1 MSELLSRIDARTRL
15 VGTNKLE
22 ILLFSLGE
30 DSRTGRHETF
40 GINVFKVREVMRTPP
55 ITAAPEMP
63 DSVEGMVS
71 LRGALVPV
79 VDLAKYAGIPTGTPR
94 EIMIVTEY
102 NGHTQGFLVEGVDT
116 ILRLDWSRMRVPPEM
131 LSAQMGGL
139 VTAVTELEDG
149 RLVMMM
155 DVEKVLAETSR
166 YDESDFM
173 YRDIAQIDRPECT
186 VYFADDSLI
195 ARRQIERTLDAMG
208 VRYVASVNG
217 RQAWDELDKAA
228 RIAAADGC
236 AAHERISLVLTDIEM
251 PEMDGYILTKKIKG
265 DPRFAGIPVIM
276 HSSLS
281 GDANQSLGLSV
292 GVDEYVSK
300 FEPQKL
306 ADALA
311 RRIGIQPPVS
321 VRAEQS
327 T

>member
-1 MSELLSRIDARTRL
+1 
-15 VGTNKLE
+15 
-22 ILLFSLGE
+22 
-30 DSRTGRHETF
+30 
-40 GINVFKVREVMRTPP
+40 
-55 ITAAPEMP
+55 
-63 DSVEGMVS
+63 
-71 LRGALVPV
+71 
-79 VDLAKYAGIPTGTPR
+79 
-94 EIMIVTEY
+94 
-102 NGHTQGFLVEGVDT
+102 
-116 ILRLDWSRMRVPPEM
+116 
-131 LSAQMGGL
+131 
-139 VTAVTELEDG
+139 
-149 RLVMMM
+149 
-155 DVEKVLAETSR
+155 
-166 YDESDFM
+166 M

-265 DPRFAGIPVIM
+265 DPRLAGIPVIM

-306 ADALA
+306 AEALA
-311 RRIGIQPPVS
+311 RRIGVHAPAAV
-321 VRAEQS
+321 
-327 T
+327 